1 MKRDRSRS
9 PDFLPWVRCSKNVS
23 ACVSEFFSFL
33 YLVLDNPTDC
43 DKFISFSSNIYEFSA
58 LTARPGRAAY
68 RERDFRIWAAFHRMK
83 WFDIFKHYVALML
96 SGMVTLLLIG
106 LTLFLVSTGVIGL
119 GYVLSYVFSI
129 LLPGETMEM
138 FQFVLVALVVACVAG
153 LGIPVFLLARNIQ
166 KSTESF
172 SLMQFDEDGEDD
184 GEFEEEQEED
194 PIDDAELNEF
204 LKKLHKTRNIG
215 PFIPSPKT
223 MDDLC
228 PCGSGLK
235 YKDCCGKFWN

>member
-1 MKRDRSRS
+1 MK
-9 PDFLPWVRCSKNVS
+9 L
-23 ACVSEFFSFL
+23 
-33 YLVLDNPTDC
+33 
-43 DKFISFSSNIYEFSA
+43 
-58 LTARPGRAAY
+58 
-68 RERDFRIWAAFHRMK
+68 
-83 WFDIFKHYVALML
+83 FDIFKHYIALMF
-96 SGMVTLLLIG
+96 SGMITLLLIG

-119 GYVLSYVFSI
+119 GYVLSYVFSV
-129 LLPGETMEM
+129 LLPGETMNM
-138 FQFVLVALVVACVAG
+138 FQFVMVALAVACVAG
-153 LGIPVFLLARNIQ
+153 LGIPIFILARNIQ

-172 SLMQFDEDGEDD
+172 SLMQFDEEGEDD
-184 GEFEEEQEED
+184 GEFDEEQEED

>member
-1 MKRDRSRS
+1 MK
-9 PDFLPWVRCSKNVS
+9 L
-23 ACVSEFFSFL
+23 
-33 YLVLDNPTDC
+33 
-43 DKFISFSSNIYEFSA
+43 
-58 LTARPGRAAY
+58 
-68 RERDFRIWAAFHRMK
+68 
-83 WFDIFKHYVALML
+83 FDIVKHYIALML
-96 SGMVTLLLIG
+96 SGMITLLLIG
-106 LTLFLVSTGVIGL
+106 LSLFLASTGVIGL

-129 LLPGETMEM
+129 LLPGETMGM
-138 FQFVLVALVVACVAG
+138 FQFVLVALAVACIAG
-153 LGIPVFLLARNIQ
+153 LGIPIFLLARNIQ

-172 SLMQFDEDGEDD
+172 SLMQFEEDGEED
-184 GEFEEEQEED
+184 GEFDEEQEED

>member
-1 MKRDRSRS
+1 MK
-9 PDFLPWVRCSKNVS
+9 L
-23 ACVSEFFSFL
+23 
-33 YLVLDNPTDC
+33 
-43 DKFISFSSNIYEFSA
+43 
-58 LTARPGRAAY
+58 
-68 RERDFRIWAAFHRMK
+68 
-83 WFDIFKHYVALML
+83 FDIVKHYAALML
-96 SGMVTLLLIG
+96 SGMITLLLIG

-119 GYVLSYVFSI
+119 GYVLSYVFSV
-129 LLPGETMEM
+129 LLPGETMNM
-138 FQFVLVALVVACVAG
+138 FQFVMVALAVACVAG
-153 LGIPVFLLARNIQ
+153 LGIPIFILARNIQ

-172 SLMQFDEDGEDD
+172 SLMQFDEEGEDD
-184 GEFEEEQEED
+184 GEFDEEQEED

>member
-1 MKRDRSRS
+1 MK
-9 PDFLPWVRCSKNVS
+9 L
-23 ACVSEFFSFL
+23 
-33 YLVLDNPTDC
+33 
-43 DKFISFSSNIYEFSA
+43 
-58 LTARPGRAAY
+58 
-68 RERDFRIWAAFHRMK
+68 
-83 WFDIFKHYVALML
+83 FDIVKHYVALML
-96 SGMVTLLLIG
+96 SGMITLLLIG
-106 LTLFLVSTGVIGL
+106 LSLFLVSTGVIGL

-129 LLPGETMEM
+129 LLPGETMGM
-138 FQFVLVALVVACVAG
+138 FQFVLVALAVACIAG
-153 LGIPVFLLARNIQ
+153 LGIPIFLLARNIQ

-172 SLMQFDEDGEDD
+172 SLMQFDEDGEED
-184 GEFEEEQEED
+184 GEFDEEQEED